1 MNKWNS
7 NPNENIENIEN
18 IENVKYNEDLFVLSK
33 MNGLFKVFKSES
45 IY

>member
-7 NPNENIENIEN
+7 NPNENIEN